1 MKSKQLKSKIS
12 AEGLLTISI
21 DEEEIPEPEDGEVLI
36 KVQATPINPSDL
48 GLLVGPADI
57 TSINEIEKGKKVE
70 MRVPENLIRSVSA
83 RFDQN
88 LPVGNEGAGLVESAG
103 KGAEDLIGK
112 TVGLA
117 GGAMY
122 SEYRCVSAN
131 NCLVMN
137 EGTTAEQAASC
148 FVNPLTALGMVET
161 MKMENHKGLVH
172 TAAASNLGQML
183 IKICLSENVPL
194 VNIVRKDEHV
204 ELLRSLGAKH
214 VCNSSSDSFMED
226 LVKSLI
232 ETGATLG
239 FDATGGGKLA
249 SQILTAMEIAANKS
263 ATEYS
268 RYGSDQFK
276 QVYIYGGLDRNPTTL
291 TRSFGFSWGLGGW
304 LLTPFI
310 GKIGME
316 RFGELRQK
324 VANEIDT
331 TFESKYSK
339 IISLEEALY
348 EENIFAYT
356 KQATGDKFLIKP
368 DS

>member
-1 MKSKQLKSKIS
+1 
-12 AEGLLTISI
+12 
-21 DEEEIPEPEDGEVLI
+21 
-36 KVQATPINPSDL
+36 
-48 GLLVGPADI
+48 
-57 TSINEIEKGKKVE
+57 
-70 MRVPENLIRSVSA
+70 
-83 RFDQN
+83 
-88 LPVGNEGAGLVESAG
+88 
-103 KGAEDLIGK
+103 
-112 TVGLA
+112 
-117 GGAMY
+117 
-122 SEYRCVSAN
+122 
-131 NCLVMN
+131 
-137 EGTTAEQAASC
+137 
-148 FVNPLTALGMVET
+148 

-324 VANEIDT
+324 VADEIDT
-331 TFESKYSK
+331 TFQSKYSK
-339 IISLEEALY
+339 IVSLEEALY
-348 EENIFAYT
+348 KENIQAYT
-356 KQATGDKFLIKP
+356 KQATGDKYLIRP